1 LIANAYRTGDEFMGV
16 ASRILIVEDLDFW
29 QEALSEVLTD
39 SGHQVHIA
47 PSHAEALVALTE
59 NEYQLAII
67 DPVLDDANR
76 RNRDG
81 LYVLQHILDQRP
93 EIGAVVITSSDPNR
107 IRREVSEMSPGIP
120 LLWKDEW
127 DDDRFLG
134 VVSDLLSMK
143 GDTVVGDR

>member
-1 LIANAYRTGDEFMGV
+1 MC
-16 ASRILIVEDLDFW
+16 ASSHILIVEDLDFW

-47 PSHAEALVALTE
+47 PSYTEALTALTE
-59 NEYQLAII
+59 NEFQLAVI

-81 LYVLQHILDQRP
+81 LHVLQHILDQRP

-107 IRREVSEMSPGIP
+107 IRREVSEMSPDIP

-127 DDDRFLG
+127 DDERFLG
-134 VVSDLLSMK
+134 VVHDLLSTK
-143 GDTVVGDR
+143 RDTVVREV